1 MPEGHDPAAA
11 RDALDAFEGD
21 RSGIGSRMTAE
32 TWWGAPAQGFATA
45 LLIAGPAAGIQWA
58 WLPFLAAALIFFG
71 VEVYFRRRSS
81 LTISRP
87 AGPLGVVWLIVLG
100 LVCVAALA
108 TNILFAYLGVST
120 GWLLLIA
127 LVAGVLIT
135 LIVAAYDRTYAVE
148 VQRAR

>member
-1 MPEGHDPAAA
+1 MPEGHDPVAA

-71 VEVYFRRRSS
+71 V
-81 LTISRP
+81 
-87 AGPLGVVWLIVLG
+87 
-100 LVCVAALA
+100 
-108 TNILFAYLGVST
+108 ST
-120 GWLLLIA
+120 GWILLLA
-127 LVAGVLIT
+127 LVTGVLTT